1 ILSPKTKHT
10 PENVHKAVLSLVQHQ
25 RKHQPATDETAQAS
39 VNRPTDPVTGANPF
53 PEVTDLIC
61 RLPLPT
67 LFYRLEAVHLG
78 DLMRI
83 SGRPENTRHH
93 RNRDALRKQRP
104 YLRLNRF
111 QGVRSLTREENSSS
125 VSERRNQLGSRPK
138 PSTQPPR
145 PSYSLRPGD
154 RQRTSQQRLGI
165 GLSLKRHPFSGLVD
179 SAAGTDF
186 HGHRPAV
193 YINQRLLWGL
203 MSEKL
208 GTLTQRLVHP
218 TAPVLL
224 TKNGPLGAR
233 VRVNSSIKKP
243 RQHTH

>member
-1 ILSPKTKHT
+1 HWAEIRDSKRPQGPSVSSVLIRQSDSPI
-10 PENVHKAVLSLVQHQ
+10 LSLVQHQ

-83 SGRPENTRHH
+83 SRTR
-93 RNRDALRKQRP
+93 DITETAMLLRKQRP

-125 VSERRNQLGSRPK
+125 VSERRNQDRLTHIQLLFTWNPSPLQSSRIELK
-138 PSTQPPR
+138 YLLLPPR
-145 PSYSLRPGD
+145 SALTEAPAGLTPKAFDATATSL
-154 RQRTSQQRLGI
+154 L
-165 GLSLKRHPFSGLVD
+165 LV
-179 SAAGTDF
+179 AA
-186 HGHRPAV
+186 R
-193 YINQRLLWGL
+193 R
-203 MSEKL
+203 
-208 GTLTQRLVHP
+208 
-218 TAPVLL
+218 
-224 TKNGPLGAR
+224 
-233 VRVNSSIKKP
+233 
-243 RQHTH
+243 

>member
-1 ILSPKTKHT
+1 
-10 PENVHKAVLSLVQHQ
+10 
-25 RKHQPATDETAQAS
+25 
-39 VNRPTDPVTGANPF
+39 
-53 PEVTDLIC
+53 
-61 RLPLPT
+61 
-67 LFYRLEAVHLG
+67 LG
-78 DLMRI
+78 L
-83 SGRPENTRHH
+83 
-93 RNRDALRKQRP
+93 
-104 YLRLNRF
+104 
-111 QGVRSLTREENSSS
+111 
-125 VSERRNQLGSRPK
+125 RPK

-145 PSYSLRPGD
+145 PSYSLRPGA

-233 VRVNSSIKKP
+233 VRVNSSMKKP

>member
-1 ILSPKTKHT
+1 
-10 PENVHKAVLSLVQHQ
+10 
-25 RKHQPATDETAQAS
+25 
-39 VNRPTDPVTGANPF
+39 
-53 PEVTDLIC
+53 
-61 RLPLPT
+61 
-67 LFYRLEAVHLG
+67 LG
-78 DLMRI
+78 L
-83 SGRPENTRHH
+83 
-93 RNRDALRKQRP
+93 
-104 YLRLNRF
+104 
-111 QGVRSLTREENSSS
+111 
-125 VSERRNQLGSRPK
+125 RPK

-145 PSYSLRPGD
+145 PSYSLRPGA

-233 VRVNSSIKKP
+233 SFAPIPKSIDRFARQNRYGLPPEFPLTSSCSGIVHHLSGRNLYALPLPICKQT
-243 RQHTH
+243 RQGHGAPLRKRNGSHVSRLTDLYFHYALGFSTL